1 MVFSPK
7 NYLVLHSISKSII
20 YCSMSREWNTM
31 QSMCHGKK
39 LIRIW
44 KHVLTKM
51 PKNKILYLTHPTP
64 HTA

>member
-1 MVFSPK
+1 
-7 NYLVLHSISKSII
+7 
-20 YCSMSREWNTM
+20 M

-51 PKNKILYLTHPTP
+51 PKNKILYLTHPKIKHVLTENLVMRP
-64 HTA
+64 LVQEFVVEILGNLV